1 MSEQSTAA
9 VLHLSGLLR
18 SPLIARSGETVGRV
32 DDVIVRLRGAEYP
45 LVTGLVAQVGG
56 RRVYIS
62 TDQVASLSSGGAQLT
77 SERVDLRSFERRE
90 GEVLLS
96 SDILDHRLID
106 VAEVELVRAYDV
118 ELEQTGEGW
127 VLVRLDTR
135 RPARFFG
142 LIKQGD
148 GHAGRD
154 WKSFE
159 PLIGHNPSALFRGKQ
174 GGALSKLHPA
184 DLADLLEEADK
195 AEGEEILEQVS
206 ADPELEA
213 DVFEEMDPD
222 HANKLLGTMSDEE
235 VAGVL
240 THMEADDAADAISEL
255 RQSRRLKVLDLLP
268 AGHRTKVL
276 TLMGFNPG
284 SAGGRMNTDVIALP
298 TTATVRE
305 AIGAISAAKD
315 YEPESLVTAHVLG
328 ESGKLVGV
336 VEVITLLQSEPEAQ
350 LAAVMDADPVRVGPE
365 TDLEDV
371 ALLMDDYNLPTIP
384 VVDQDGKV
392 LGVVTVDDVL
402 EEIIPEDW
410 RRRTPDPR
418 AESAAPETV
427 ESDTPPGGARD

>member
-1 MSEQSTAA
+1 MSEQGTVA

-18 SPLIARSGETVGRV
+18 SPLTARSGETVGRV
-32 DDVIVRLRGAEYP
+32 DDVIVRLRGADYP

-56 RRVYIS
+56 RRVYIAN
-62 TDQVASLSSGGAQLT
+62 DQVAALTQNGAQLA

-106 VAEVELVRAYDV
+106 VAEVELVRAWDV
-118 ELEQTGEGW
+118 ELEKTPEGW
-127 VLVRLDTR
+127 VLARLDTR

-142 LIKQGD
+142 LVRQGD
-148 GHAGRD
+148 GHPGRD
-154 WKSFE
+154 WKAFA
-159 PLIGHNPSALFRGKQ
+159 PLIGHNPSALLRGKQ
-174 GGALSKLHPA
+174 GLLAKLHPA

-213 DVFEEMDPD
+213 DVFEELDPD
-222 HANKLLGTMSDEE
+222 HATKLLGSMSDDE

-240 THMEADDAADAISEL
+240 AHMEADDAADAISEL
-255 RQSRRLKVLDLLP
+255 RQSRRQRVLDLLP
-268 AGHRTKVL
+268 AGQRTKVL

-298 TTATVRE
+298 PANTVRQAVE
-305 AIGAISAAKD
+305 AIAAAKD
-315 YEPESLVTAHVLG
+315 FEPESLVTVHVVNETGQL
-328 ESGKLVGV
+328 SGV
-336 VEVITLLQSEPEAQ
+336 VEVITLLQSEPDAQ
-350 LAAVMDADPVRVGPE
+350 LSSVMDDDPVRVLPE

-384 VVDQDGKV
+384 VVDHEGKI

-418 AESAAPETV
+418 GEAVAGDSEAA
-427 ESDTPPGGARD
+427 SGGSGD

>member
-1 MSEQSTAA
+1 MSEQATAA

-18 SPLIARSGETVGRV
+18 SPLTARSGETVGRV

-62 TDQVASLSSGGAQLT
+62 TDQVASLSSTGAQLG

-96 SDILDHRLID
+96 ADILDHRLID
-106 VAEVELVRAYDV
+106 VAEVELVRAWDV
-118 ELEQTGEGW
+118 ELEETPEGW
-127 VLVRLDTR
+127 VLARLDTR

-142 LIKQGD
+142 LIRQGD
-148 GHAGRD
+148 GHSGRD
-154 WKSFE
+154 WKAFA
-159 PLIGHNPSALFRGKQ
+159 PLIGHNPSALLRGKQ
-174 GGALSKLHPA
+174 GLLAKLHPA

-268 AGHRTKVL
+268 AGQRTKVL

-284 SAGGRMNTDVIALP
+284 SAGGRMNTDVISLP
-298 TTATVRE
+298 TTATVRT
-305 AIGAISAAKD
+305 AIAAISAAKD
-315 YEPESLVTAHVLG
+315 FEPESLVTAHVVG
-328 ESGKLVGV
+328 ESGQLVGV

-350 LAAVMDADPVRVGPE
+350 LVSVMDDDPVRVGPE
-365 TDLEDV
+365 ADLEDV

-384 VVDQDGKV
+384 VVDQDGKI

-402 EEIIPEDW
+402 EEIIPDDW

-418 AESAAPETV
+418 AESAASETV
-427 ESDTPPGGARD
+427 ESDTPPGGSRD